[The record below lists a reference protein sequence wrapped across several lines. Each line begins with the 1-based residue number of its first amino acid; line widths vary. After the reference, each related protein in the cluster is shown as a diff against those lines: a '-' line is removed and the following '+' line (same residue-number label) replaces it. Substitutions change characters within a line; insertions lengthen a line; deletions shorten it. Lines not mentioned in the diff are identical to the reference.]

1 MKLKLEVQLSGNLP
15 IFISMHLGYL
25 SFFLAFG
32 KRYCLLN
39 SPSVFLLEENIIISD
54 AENEGKERKWLTQ
67 HLTATSAVLK
77 ALRMGFLRVVQEADQ
92 HFSTSPVS
100 KLGASQLCHLRL
112 RSRGAVPRNQLG
124 QSTSMLLCRQ
134 ALSLLLRKA
143 CHSLWTC
150 LENPAA
156 GCSGRI
162 SSCWAAACSSSGSLS
177 SSYLTLSDTDVSEME
192 ARRDISCS
200 ALCALS
206 QVRVVLVQS
215 CCS

>member
-124 QSTSMLLCRQ
+124 QNTSMLCRQ
-134 ALSLLLRKA
+134 ASPCCWGKLATACGPAWRTLLQGAAGESALAELLLAAPLAA
-143 CHSLWTC
+143 CPAAIWHCQTLMFQKWKPDVTSPAQLYVHSL
-150 LENPAA
+150 
-156 GCSGRI
+156 R
-162 SSCWAAACSSSGSLS
+162 
-177 SSYLTLSDTDVSEME
+177 SE
-192 ARRDISCS
+192 
-200 ALCALS
+200 
-206 QVRVVLVQS
+206 
-215 CCS
+215 